1 MATQFEMPVL
11 RYEWSDLAPVISPET
26 MSFHYGKHLQAYVN
40 QLNTLIEAT
49 EYEEMSL
56 ADIIREAPA
65 GPLFNNAGQVFN
77 HTMYFEQLAPPATL
91 PSGNLPEEEL
101 ERAIYDSFGDFETFR
116 ARMTEAA
123 VKLFGSGW
131 AWLVQKQNGSLK
143 IEQYPNADNPLKH
156 GDVPLMC
163 IDVWEHAY
171 YLDYQ
176 NRRAD
181 YVQKIWEIIDW
192 KVVAARMEIR

>member
-1 MATQFEMPVL
+1 MATQIQMPEL
-11 RYEWSDLAPVISPET
+11 RYGLSDLAPVISEET
-26 MSFHYGKHLQAYVN
+26 LNYHYGKHLQAYVN

-49 EYEEMSL
+49 EYEDMAL

-77 HTMYFEQLAPPATL
+77 HAMYFEQLAPPVKEEEE
-91 PSGNLPEEEL
+91 NLPEGALEE
-101 ERAIYDSFGDFETFR
+101 AIYASFDDFETFR
-116 ARMTEAA
+116 QRMSEAA
-123 VKLFGSGW
+123 LKLFGSGW
-131 AWLVQKQNGSLK
+131 AWLVQTENGSLK

-156 GDVPLMC
+156 GQTPLLC

-181 YVQKIWEIIDW
+181 YIQKIWSIIDW
-192 KVVAARMEIR
+192 KVVAARMDAR

>member
-1 MATQFEMPVL
+1 MATQIQMPEL
-11 RYEWSDLAPVISPET
+11 RYGLSDLAPVISEET
-26 MSFHYGKHLQAYVN
+26 LNYHYGKHLQAYVN

-49 EYEEMSL
+49 EYEDMAL

-77 HTMYFEQLAPPATL
+77 HAMYFEQLVPPVKE
-91 PSGNLPEEEL
+91 GEENLPEGALEE
-101 ERAIYDSFGDFETFR
+101 AIYASFDDFETFR
-116 ARMTEAA
+116 QRMSEAA
-123 VKLFGSGW
+123 LKLFGSGW
-131 AWLVQKQNGSLK
+131 AWLVQTENGSLK

-156 GDVPLMC
+156 GQTPLLC

-181 YVQKIWEIIDW
+181 YIQKIWSIIDW
-192 KVVAARMEIR
+192 KVVAARMDAR

>member
-1 MATQFEMPVL
+1 MATQIQMPEL
-11 RYEWSDLAPVISPET
+11 RYGLSDLAPVISEET
-26 MSFHYGKHLQAYVN
+26 LNYHYGKHLQTYVN

-49 EYEEMSL
+49 EYEDMVL

-77 HTMYFEQLAPPATL
+77 HAMYFEQFAAPVKE
-91 PSGNLPEEEL
+91 GEENLPTEALEE
-101 ERAIYDSFGDFETFR
+101 AIYASFGDFETFR
-116 ARMTEAA
+116 QLMSDAA
-123 VKLFGSGW
+123 LKLFGSGW
-131 AWLVQKQNGSLK
+131 AWLVQTENGSLK

-156 GDVPLMC
+156 DQVPLLC

-176 NRRAD
+176 NRRAE
-181 YVQKIWEIIDW
+181 YIQKIWNIIDW
-192 KVVAARMEIR
+192 EIVAARMSVR

>member
-1 MATQFEMPVL
+1 MATQIQMPEL
-11 RYEWSDLAPVISPET
+11 RYGLSELAPVISEET
-26 MSFHYGKHLQAYVN
+26 LNYHYGKHLQAYVN

-49 EYEEMSL
+49 EFEDMTL

-77 HTMYFEQLAPPATL
+77 HVMYFEQFT
-91 PSGNLPEEEL
+91 SSVKDGEENLPTGALEE
-101 ERAIYDSFGDFETFR
+101 AIYASFGDFETFR
-116 ARMTEAA
+116 QLMSDAA
-123 VKLFGSGW
+123 LKLFGSGW
-131 AWLVQKQNGSLK
+131 AWLVQTEYGSLK

-156 GDVPLMC
+156 GQVPLLC

-181 YVQKIWEIIDW
+181 YIQKIWNIIDW
-192 KVVAARMEIR
+192 EVVAARMVAR

>member
-1 MATQFEMPVL
+1 MPVL

>member
-1 MATQFEMPVL
+1 MATQIQMPEL
-11 RYEWSDLAPVISPET
+11 RYGLSDLAPVISEET
-26 MSFHYGKHLQAYVN
+26 LNYHYGKHLQTYVN

-49 EYEEMSL
+49 EYEDMVL

-77 HTMYFEQLAPPATL
+77 HAMYFE
-91 PSGNLPEEEL
+91 
-101 ERAIYDSFGDFETFR
+101 DFETFR
-116 ARMTEAA
+116 QLMSDAA
-123 VKLFGSGW
+123 LKLFGSGW
-131 AWLVQKQNGSLK
+131 AWLVQTENGSLK

-156 GDVPLMC
+156 DQVPLLC

-176 NRRAD
+176 NRRAE
-181 YVQKIWEIIDW
+181 YIQKIWNIIDW
-192 KVVAARMEIR
+192 EIVAARMSVR

>member
-1 MATQFEMPVL
+1 MATQIQMPEL
-11 RYEWSDLAPVISPET
+11 RYGLSDLAPVISEET
-26 MSFHYGKHLQAYVN
+26 LNYHYGKHLQAYVN

-49 EYEEMSL
+49 EYEDMAL

-77 HTMYFEQLAPPATL
+77 HAMYFEQLAPPVKEGE
-91 PSGNLPEEEL
+91 GNLPEGALEEAL
-101 ERAIYDSFGDFETFR
+101 YASFDDFETFR
-116 ARMTEAA
+116 QRMSEAA
-123 VKLFGSGW
+123 LKLFGSGW
-131 AWLVQKQNGSLK
+131 AWLVQTENGSLK

-156 GDVPLMC
+156 GQTPLLC

-181 YVQKIWEIIDW
+181 YIQKIWSIIDW
-192 KVVAARMEIR
+192 KVVAARMDAR

>member
-1 MATQFEMPVL
+1 MATQIQMPEL
-11 RYEWSDLAPVISPET
+11 RYELSDLAPVISEET
-26 MSFHYGKHLQAYVN
+26 LNYHYGKHLQAYVN

-49 EYEEMSL
+49 EYEDMAL

-77 HTMYFEQLAPPATL
+77 HAMYFEQLAPPVKE
-91 PSGNLPEEEL
+91 GEENLPEGALEE
-101 ERAIYDSFGDFETFR
+101 AIYASFDDFETFR
-116 ARMTEAA
+116 QRMSEAA
-123 VKLFGSGW
+123 LKLFGSGW
-131 AWLVQKQNGSLK
+131 AWLVQTENGSLK

-156 GDVPLMC
+156 GQTPLLC

-181 YVQKIWEIIDW
+181 YIQKIWSIIDW
-192 KVVAARMEIR
+192 KVVAARMDAR